1 MKKKPKPVK
10 LDLYAEH
17 RDEYITPKS
26 PAFVTVAR
34 AYYLGIEGQ
43 GAPGSEAFA
52 EAVGALYA
60 VAFTVKMAR
69 KAAGVDYAVAKLES
83 LWWVGPHPAGA
94 DFLTTPRDAWHWKL
108 LIRTPD
114 FIKKSDVSAAVKEL
128 LTKGKPAAVKRVER
142 FALVEG
148 RCVQML
154 HVGAYSDEPASIA
167 RMVAF
172 TRENGVRLRGTHHE
186 IYLSDPRRIA
196 AAKLRTILR
205 IPVGRLN

>member
-1 MKKKPKPVK
+1 MKKKPKSVK

-17 RDEYITPKS
+17 RDEYVTPAS
-26 PAFVTVAR
+26 PVFVNVAR

-43 GAPGSEAFA
+43 GAPASEAFSD
-52 EAVGALYA
+52 AVGALYA

-69 KAAGVDYAVAKLES
+69 KAAGVDYAVAKLEA
-83 LWWVGPHPAGA
+83 LWWVDPHPPGA
-94 DFLTTPRDAWHWKL
+94 DFLTTPREAWHWKQI
-108 LIRTPD
+108 IRTPD
-114 FIKKSDVSAAVKEL
+114 FITKSDVAAAVKAL
-128 LTKGKPAAVKRVER
+128 LAKDKPAAVQRVER

-172 TRENGVRLRGTHHE
+172 TREHGVHLRGTHHE
-186 IYLSDPRRIA
+186 IYLSDPRRVA
-196 AAKLRTILR
+196 AARLRTILR
-205 IPVGRLN
+205 IPVGR